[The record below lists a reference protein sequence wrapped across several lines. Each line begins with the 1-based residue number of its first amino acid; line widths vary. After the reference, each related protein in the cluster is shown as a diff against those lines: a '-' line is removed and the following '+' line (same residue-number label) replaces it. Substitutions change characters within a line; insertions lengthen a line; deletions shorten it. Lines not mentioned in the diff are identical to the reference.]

1 MRNTLRQ
8 GTFLI
13 LGARIIAVRCVFFL
27 HFCRY
32 LVRGATAG
40 EDQLIWVQQDSHT
53 FSLPADK
60 HGHIRCGVRWDNL
73 GKLVI
78 PTKVP
83 QLAVRTL

>member
-8 GTFLI
+8 GTVLI
-13 LGARIIAVRCVFFL
+13 LGARIIAVRFVFFL

-40 EDQLIWVQQDSHT
+40 EDQLIWVRQESHT
-53 FSLPADK
+53 FSAPVDN
-60 HGHIRCGVRWDNL
+60 HGRCGVRWDNL

-78 PTKVP
+78 PTKVH
-83 QLAVRTL
+83 QVAVRTL